1 MIGFS
6 LATMRGN
13 IKIGVVA
20 GSYDVALHDY
30 RLFVDNGMALGEL
43 AMSQFVI

>member
-1 MIGFS
+1 
-6 LATMRGN
+6 MRGY

-20 GSYDVALHDY
+20 GGDDVALHDY